1 MEEEEVEGKRVH
13 AVEDEFSYGL
23 LYIYIYIYIYARTAR
38 TPFSIFLEPLH
49 ADIILCIF

>member
-23 LYIYIYIYIYARTAR
+23 LYIYIYMHGNAR

>member
-23 LYIYIYIYIYARTAR
+23 LYIYIYIYIYMHGM
-38 TPFSIFLEPLH
+38 LEL
-49 ADIILCIF
+49 LLVSFWSLYMLT